1 VKDIDLSG
9 YTEAELV
16 ALNRRVVERISE
28 LRQARIRSTM
38 TELRVGDK
46 VSFEPES
53 GREIVGTIIRLNQKS
68 VTVATPEGSQWRVT
82 PTLLS
87 RRS

>member
-1 VKDIDLSG
+1 MKDIDLSG